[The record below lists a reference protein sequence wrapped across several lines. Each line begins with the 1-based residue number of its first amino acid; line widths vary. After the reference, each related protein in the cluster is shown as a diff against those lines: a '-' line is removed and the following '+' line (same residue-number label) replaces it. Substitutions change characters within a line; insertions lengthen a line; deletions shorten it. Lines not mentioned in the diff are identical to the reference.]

1 MATPYIGEIRIFSG
15 TFAPVDW
22 ALCNGQL
29 LAISQ
34 YDALYSLIGTT
45 YGGDGQNT
53 FGLPDLQGRVPV
65 HQGQGAGLSN
75 YVIGQKAG
83 VETVTLTSAQLA
95 MHSHAAMG
103 SSASSNLQSN
113 PAGNTWAVN
122 TDQSFGPGTSAN
134 ATMNLAS
141 IGNSGNSQPHDNM
154 DPYLAITFIIAL
166 QGVYPTQ

>member
-1 MATPYIGEIRIFSG
+1 MATPYIGEIRMFGG

-29 LAISQ
+29 MPINQ
-34 YDALYSLIGTT
+34 NPALFNLIGTT

-65 HQGQGAGLSN
+65 HQGQGTGLSN
-75 YVIGQKAG
+75 YVLGQKAG
-83 VETVTLTSAQLA
+83 AETVTLTLAQLA
-95 MHSHAAMG
+95 SHTHQAIG
-103 SSASSNLQSN
+103 SSASSGLQNN

-134 ATMNLAS
+134 ARMNTAS
-141 IGNSGNSQPHDNM
+141 TGNTGNSQPHDNM
-154 DPYLAITFIIAL
+154 DPFLAITFIIAL
-166 QGVYPTQ
+166 NGVYPSQ